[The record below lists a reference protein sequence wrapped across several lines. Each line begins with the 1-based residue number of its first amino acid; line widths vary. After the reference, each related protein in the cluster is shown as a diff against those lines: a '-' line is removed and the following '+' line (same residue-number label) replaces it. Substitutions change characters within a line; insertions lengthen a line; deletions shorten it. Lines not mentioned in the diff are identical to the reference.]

1 MKGLLKNNFYAAYA
15 NAGLFSI
22 VMLLLGIFVIAVDNA
37 IPSLLIGYVLSVMVG
52 FSVNAISGLGKEYS
66 SKWAKYKLT
75 VPVKRTDIVKSYYIS
90 LLAWLLTG
98 MVFAG
103 ICVTLS
109 ILLHGFPFDRG
120 TDILMLFTSGI
131 GLSLFMGAVFFPSF
145 YLGNEEKSE
154 AIMIISI
161 LAAIAIFRVTVSL
174 VNLLLGSDL
183 TTLQLILAAGIL
195 LACALLAF
203 VLSYPLTVLI
213 FVKKEY

>member
-1 MKGLLKNNFYAAYA
+1 MKGLLKNNFYAVYA

-22 VMLLLGIFVIAVDNA
+22 IMLLLGIFVIAACNA
-37 IPSLLIGYVLSVMVG
+37 IPSLLIGYALSVMVG
-52 FSVNAISGLGKEYS
+52 FSINAISGLGKECS

-103 ICVTLS
+103 ICVVLS
-109 ILLHGFPFDRG
+109 ILLHGYPFDRG
-120 TDILMLFTSGI
+120 TDILILFTAGI
-131 GLSLFMGAVFFPSF
+131 SLSLFMSAVFFPSF
-145 YLGNEEKSE
+145 YLGGEEKSE
-154 AIMIISI
+154 AIIIISI
-161 LAAIAIFRVTVSL
+161 LSATAIFMVIVNL
-174 VNLLLGSDL
+174 INLLLSSGL
-183 TTLQLILAAGIL
+183 TTLQLILTAGIL

-203 VLSYPLTVLI
+203 VLSYPLTILI